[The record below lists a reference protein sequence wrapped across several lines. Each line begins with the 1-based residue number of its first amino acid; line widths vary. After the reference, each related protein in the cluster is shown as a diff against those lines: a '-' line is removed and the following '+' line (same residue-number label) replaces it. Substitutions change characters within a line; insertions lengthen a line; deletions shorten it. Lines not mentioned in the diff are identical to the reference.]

1 MWKKIVTCFFFLT
14 SAVLLPLELRS
25 EFYKYVD
32 NRGIAHFVDN
42 ISKIPTEYRKDF
54 ESRTYKKN
62 DPLSQNRR
70 NALLDSEK
78 RKREAMIQSYL
89 SKEIETDVII
99 INNRVLVPVRLGY
112 AGREIKTV
120 LLLDTGASITLLHK
134 KPIRQ
139 LAIKQQKKAQAQVA
153 DGRFINTSIAELD
166 YMIVGPFKK
175 TNLEVAFVN
184 HEVTSGTHDGL
195 LGMNFLRGFEYSIDF
210 ERNVIKWK
218 KP

>member
-1 MWKKIVTCFFFLT
+1 MWKKIVICFFFLT
-14 SAVLLPLELRS
+14 GTVLSPLELRS

-32 NRGIAHFVDN
+32 ERGIVHFVDS
-42 ISKIPTEYRKDF
+42 ISKIPIEYRKNL
-54 ESRTYKKN
+54 ESRSYKKN
-62 DPLSQNRR
+62 DPLSQNKRK
-70 NALLDSEK
+70 ALLDTEK
-78 RKREAMIQSYL
+78 KKREAMIQSFL
-89 SKEIETDVII
+89 SKEIETDVVI

-112 AGREIKTV
+112 AGREISTV
-120 LLLDTGASITLLHK
+120 LLLDTGASITLLHN

-139 LAIKQQKKAQAQVA
+139 LAIRKQKKAQAQVA
-153 DGRFINTSIAELD
+153 DGRFIDTGIAQLD

-175 TNLEVAFVN
+175 TNLEVAFVE
-184 HEVTSGTHDGL
+184 HEVTSGAHDGL